1 MSYRTLPKTQ
11 LQLPILHPLLEK
23 LKNVCDADPE
33 DARLAD
39 YAMLLYGQALLA
51 EGGQLEDPATF
62 SRRISELMLTAL

>member
-1 MSYRTLPKTQ
+1 MADNSEFCQ
-11 LQLPILHPLLEK
+11 VAC

-51 EGGQLEDPATF
+51 EGATSKTRRPSAAA
-62 SRRISELMLTAL
+62 SRS